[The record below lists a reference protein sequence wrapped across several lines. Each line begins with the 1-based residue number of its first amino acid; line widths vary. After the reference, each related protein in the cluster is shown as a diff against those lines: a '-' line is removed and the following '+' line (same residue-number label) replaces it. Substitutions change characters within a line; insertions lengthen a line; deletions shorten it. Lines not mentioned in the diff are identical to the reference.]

1 MCAVLALCLTK
12 WSNMNNEE
20 IKKAFE
26 AVAQDINT
34 TAVAKGWWDRER
46 NDGEMIALIHS
57 ELSEAL
63 EALRNGNP
71 PDDKI
76 PEYTGVEA
84 EMADVLIRLFDIS
97 WARGWRVIDAMLAKM
112 EMNKTRE
119 YRHGKLF

>member
-1 MCAVLALCLTK
+1 
-12 WSNMNNEE
+12 MNNEE

-63 EALRNGNP
+63 EALRKGNP